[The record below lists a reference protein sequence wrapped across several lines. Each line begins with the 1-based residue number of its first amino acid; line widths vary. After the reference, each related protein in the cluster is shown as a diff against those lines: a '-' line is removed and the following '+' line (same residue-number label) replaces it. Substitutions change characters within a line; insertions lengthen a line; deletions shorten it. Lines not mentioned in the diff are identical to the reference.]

1 MPAVALCRALRG
13 CPRSRLLYVSQM
25 PAKSVTSDATDAT
38 DATVTNTTGEVLT
51 DLNIWD
57 SPAISVTSVINVIN
71 VRNTDATQ
79 FTLQDYSYPFAI
91 CNICVSYLK

>member
-25 PAKSVTSDATDAT
+25 PAKSVTT